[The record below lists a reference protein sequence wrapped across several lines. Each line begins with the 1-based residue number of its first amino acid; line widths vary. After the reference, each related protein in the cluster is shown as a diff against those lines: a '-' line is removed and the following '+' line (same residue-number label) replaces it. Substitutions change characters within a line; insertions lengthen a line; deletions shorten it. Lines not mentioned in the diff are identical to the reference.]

1 MIGELNSNECDN
13 NGLWEV
19 VFDVR
24 KHRMEADYRRVRAET
39 AVEEPALA
47 CRAASARDR
56 RCVDGLG

>member
-13 NGLWEV
+13 NGLWEA

-24 KHRMEADYRRVRAET
+24 KHRMEADYRRVT

-47 CRAASARDR
+47 
-56 RCVDGLG
+56 

>member
-39 AVEEPALA
+39 TVEEPALA
-47 CRAASARDR
+47 GWGSERQRQEVC
-56 RCVDGLG
+56 